1 LPAALYG
8 AGLFAAAIAYVI
20 LQRAIIRS
28 QGRDSALKA
37 AVGNDWKGK
46 LSAVL
51 YLVAVAAAFWITAIS
66 LAIYVLVA
74 LLWLIPDRRIERRI
88 VAEH

>member
-1 LPAALYG
+1 MQDLAC
-8 AGLFAAAIAYVI
+8 AGIAYLI

-28 QGRDSALKA
+28 QGADSALEA

-46 LSAVL
+46 ASAVL

-66 LAIYVLVA
+66 FAIYALVA
-74 LLWLIPDRRIERRI
+74 LMWLIPDRRIELHLKR
-88 VAEH
+88 V